1 MASLKWDPNTSGG
14 QYLEDLST
22 AYWYSESLFTALDM
36 GLFELLEEGSTP
48 LPELAKALDCDEPNL
63 ARYLHLLKTLDLVDC
78 YENSWYR
85 CV

>member
-36 GLFELLEEGSTP
+36 GLLNFSGKGSTP
-48 LPELAKALDCDEPNL
+48 FPDWQKL
-63 ARYLHLLKTLDLVDC
+63 
-78 YENSWYR
+78 
-85 CV
+85 